1 MFPYLILIIL
11 FVLYVLTEVYVM
23 RYFFEKHFMVLSMD
37 ESGFEVMPA
46 SIFGKKTKTH
56 ILWTDV
62 LGVYK
67 VEGHDSAGWWYRM
80 QKKVGSGL
88 YWRLVVQTSNGNF
101 VFHPSSTEG
110 LNVARLTDKFD
121 CSSQLEREFE
131 KRDIKIE
138 KADIQLMQA
147 ILGKKGWYKNR

>member
-1 MFPYLILIIL
+1 M
-11 FVLYVLTEVYVM
+11 
-23 RYFFEKHFMVLSMD
+23 
-37 ESGFEVMPA
+37 
-46 SIFGKKTKTH
+46 FGKRTKTN
-56 ILWTDV
+56 ILWADV

-67 VEGHDSAGWWYRM
+67 VEGHDSAGWWYRI

-121 CSSQLEREFE
+121 RSSQLEREFG

-147 ILGKKGWYKNR
+147 ILGKKGWYGDK